1 MPDPRISI
9 DHVRGVVSILAPR
22 NITILGA
29 LKKILPESSFSY
41 DPGYGFRIML
51 KDLPLLEA
59 ASKTWG
65 LTREDSDMLLEASK
79 IPHESRPEPVVKARP
94 SRSRPWQVEVYLSRE
109 TLDSDIPGKAVAAVD
124 SSFTSQ
130 DPRLQPARQFFKDD
144 QSGIFGWRLVGSL
157 SEYYRMLTALES
169 RGVNTDTV
177 RSIIENLAARGVVS
191 QGREEGALEGFRE
204 FDEFKSGVEEFQ
216 NRFFEGKNIPAD
228 RRRFAPEQVRGMA
241 FLYGNSSA
249 LLGDDVGVGK
259 TVQTVVAAEMRRRQS
274 GGSVLF
280 ITQPIL
286 VDQIKDEIEK
296 ITGLDD
302 AQVSTSYN
310 TNSPYRVLSYNL
322 FGTPGTREDATRLLS
337 DQAKNGVIKIMV
349 LDEVHNVKN
358 GDPSKRDDSGGL
370 KHKDSHQTFN
380 IQEIAKHVPFVWGAS
395 ATIIGNT
402 PVDIYNQLKAV
413 NHPLGRMPFQE
424 FRLRFDPRSGS
435 IDERLMSADELKE
448 RLIHSGVYLQ
458 RSKEQIRPDMPP
470 LRIDSRIVDLDAA
483 PMPANA
489 TQQRQAIASAKAP
502 HTVAMMMEFIR
513 RGEKVAAFTSFKNAL
528 AEIKGGIERAME
540 QDGIAGRVA
549 SIEGSQPDRK
559 DVIRDFRNPA
569 SDYRAIVISTPAG
582 GTGLD
587 FPNILTQVF
596 VNDFDWSVAKDTQ
609 SLGRFHRINSQE
621 PVNVTYMVASG
632 ADSDNFERLNAKK
645 QVADR
650 LRALDQ
656 EEVNLLHS
664 GIDGSDERVKQLR
677 RERLQLNQ
685 EIENLD
691 RA

>member
-1 MPDPRISI
+1 M
-9 DHVRGVVSILAPR
+9 
-22 NITILGA
+22 
-29 LKKILPESSFSY
+29 
-41 DPGYGFRIML
+41 
-51 KDLPLLEA
+51 
-59 ASKTWG
+59 
-65 LTREDSDMLLEASK
+65 
-79 IPHESRPEPVVKARP
+79 
-94 SRSRPWQVEVYLSRE
+94 
-109 TLDSDIPGKAVAAVD
+109 
-124 SSFTSQ
+124 
-130 DPRLQPARQFFKDD
+130 
-144 QSGIFGWRLVGSL
+144 
-157 SEYYRMLTALES
+157 
-169 RGVNTDTV
+169 
-177 RSIIENLAARGVVS
+177 
-191 QGREEGALEGFRE
+191 
-204 FDEFKSGVEEFQ
+204 
-216 NRFFEGKNIPAD
+216 
-228 RRRFAPEQVRGMA
+228 
-241 FLYGNSSA
+241 
-249 LLGDDVGVGK
+249 
-259 TVQTVVAAEMRRRQS
+259 
-274 GGSVLF
+274 LF

-322 FGTPGTREDATRLLS
+322 FGTPGTRESATRLLS
-337 DQAKNGVIKIMV
+337 DQAKNGIIKIMV

-358 GDPSKRDDSGGL
+358 GDPSKRDNSGDF

-402 PVDIYNQLKAV
+402 PVDIFNQLKAV

-424 FRLRFDPRSGS
+424 FRLRFDPRSES

-470 LRIDSRIVDLDAA
+470 LWVDSRVIDLDAA

-502 HTVAMMMEFIR
+502 YTVAMMMEFIR
-513 RGEKVAAFTSFKNAL
+513 LGEKVAAFTSFKNAL
-528 AEIKGGIERAME
+528 ADIKRGIERALE
-540 QDGIAGRVA
+540 QEGIAGRVA

-587 FPNILTQVF
+587 FPNILTKVF

-632 ADSDNFERLNAKK
+632 PDSENFERLNAKK

-677 RERLQLNQ
+677 HERLQLNR